1 MPSLLHEAL
10 VALFRNRPSLAPEL
24 LREALDIQL
33 PSWSDIRLESAQLSE
48 VIPAEYRADLVVL
61 LLQQQPVLAIV
72 LEVQLHPDDDKRY
85 SWPAYLAGFRARLR
99 CPVMLMVVC
108 PDAAVARWCAE
119 PIHTGHEGWV
129 LRPIVLGPESVP
141 VVTQLQRA
149 KQAPELAVLSVLAH
163 GQGEQGTELAQ
174 AALEA
179 VAQLDDERLKFYTDL
194 VWLAIPEAARRAL
207 EAMMSSGSYQ
217 YQSEFVKRL
226 VRREAELEAKGR
238 VEGEAIGEAKGK
250 AAGKAEAVLQ
260 LLQLR
265 GIEVDDETR
274 QVVLGCRDLAQL
286 DRWLG
291 RVMTVGSARELFD

>member
-1 MPSLLHEAL
+1 
-10 VALFRNRPSLAPEL
+10 
-24 LREALDIQL
+24 
-33 PSWSDIRLESAQLSE
+33 
-48 VIPAEYRADLVVL
+48 
-61 LLQQQPVLAIV
+61 
-72 LEVQLHPDDDKRY
+72 VQLHPDDDKRY

-108 PDAAVARWCAE
+108 PDASVARWCAE

-141 VVTQLQRA
+141 VVTQLQQA

-163 GQGEQGTELAQ
+163 GQGEQGTVLAQ

-238 VEGEAIGEAKGK
+238 AEGWAQGRVEGRAEGRVEGRVEGEAIGEVKGK